1 MQPFSRRSSLPQDYE
16 SAPPPRQSVRPQGHH
31 HGQAPVSAIG
41 APRPRPAP
49 VFHRQAPPPPAYSAY
64 SAYSNDPHASPRSQS
79 PYSQAP
85 YSQAPH
91 SVAPPAPHSLAPVEM
106 NAYAG
111 QPRNYQTDRGVAHTS
126 TTNIKPR
133 PTWRTGAMI
142 LLAGV
147 FVGGTFG
154 IGVQARR
161 NAMDEQAAM
170 ANAATNVAPVAPP
183 AQALPAVQ
191 QQAVAPGPTALQP
204 TPPQAPPQAYAQAPA
219 NAGLPP
225 GAIVIPPQQGV
236 VVVPPSGPNTAQAP
250 IAAAQPQPQ
259 QPASAQPQAH
269 TQPAVKK
276 TVAWRAPAPA
286 TRPAPAA
293 APEPKEPKET
303 KESKP
308 SAQIAAK
315 VTAPKKEAP
324 EPADPPEPPVKKG
337 GKKGATDAQ
346 SVLQDALRETTNTL

>member
-16 SAPPPRQSVRPQGHH
+16 SAPPPRASVRPQGN
-31 HGQAPVSAIG
+31 QAHYSQPPVSAIG

-49 VFHRQAPPPPAYSAY
+49 VFHRQAPPAPAYSY
-64 SAYSNDPHASPRSQS
+64 D
-79 PYSQAP
+79 PYSQSAHSHHSQRAP
-85 YSQAPH
+85 Q

-126 TTNIKPR
+126 TTNVAPR

-161 NAMDEQAAM
+161 NALDEQANL
-170 ANAATNVAPVAPP
+170 ANAAVNVAPPTQTQ
-183 AQALPAVQ
+183 QALPPVQQ

-236 VVVPPSGPNTAQAP
+236 VVVPPSQG
-250 IAAAQPQPQ
+250 Q
-259 QPASAQPQAH
+259 QPAIASAPAAQQQQQPAQPQAH
-269 TQPAVKK
+269 AQAPVTKK
-276 TVAWRAPAPA
+276 TIAWRAPAPA
-286 TRPAPAA
+286 TRPAPA
-293 APEPKEPKET
+293 EPKEAKEPKT
-303 KESKP
+303 SG
-308 SAQIAAK
+308 AQIAAK
-315 VTAPKKEAP
+315 VTAPKKEAA
-324 EPADPPEPPVKKG
+324 EPADPPEPPAKKG

>member
-1 MQPFSRRSSLPQDYE
+1 M
-16 SAPPPRQSVRPQGHH
+16 
-31 HGQAPVSAIG
+31 
-41 APRPRPAP
+41 
-49 VFHRQAPPPPAYSAY
+49 FHRQAPAPQSYAPPGYASHPQSYAPPSQNYY
-64 SAYSNDPHASPRSQS
+64 NDPYAQS
-79 PYSQAP
+79 G
-85 YSQAPH
+85 H
-91 SVAPPAPHSLAPVEM
+91 SHAPPAPSSLAPVEM
-106 NAYAG
+106 SAYAP
-111 QPRNYQTDRGVAHTS
+111 QARNYPTDRGVAHTS

-133 PTWRTGAMI
+133 PSWRTGAMI

-236 VVVPPSGPNTAQAP
+236 VVVPPSGANAPQAP
-250 IAAAQPQPQ
+250 IAAAQPQ

>member
-16 SAPPPRQSVRPQGHH
+16 SVPPPRSSARPPSHQPAQHY
-31 HGQAPVSAIG
+31 GQAPVSAIG

-49 VFHRQAPPPPAYSAY
+49 VFHRQAPPPPAYA
-64 SAYSNDPHASPRSQS
+64 AYSNDPYSS

-85 YSQAPH
+85 Q

-170 ANAATNVAPVAPP
+170 ANAATNVAPPTQAAQTLPP
-183 AQALPAVQ
+183 VQ

-236 VVVPPSGPNTAQAP
+236 VVVPAAGQNAAQAT
-250 IAAAQPQPQ
+250 IAAAQPQ
-259 QPASAQPQAH
+259 QPASAQPQGHA
-269 TQPAVKK
+269 PAVKK
-276 TVAWRAPAPA
+276 TVAWRAPAPPPA
-286 TRPAPAA
+286 TRPAPAPA
-293 APEPKEPKET
+293 AEPKQ
-303 KESKP
+303 P

-315 VTAPKKEAP
+315 VTAPKKEVA
-324 EPADPPEPPVKKG
+324 EPADPPEPPVKTKG